1 MRSTLAAAS
10 QTMTAGFISKGR
22 SPSVKTKS
30 QSGSLLDDVR
40 EAMAAVRHG
49 SKKWFEKVADEHQAE
64 LAAIKAAWLAGELGS
79 RRKTLARNISARLR
93 ERGISDVGEQGVI
106 AWLDGV

>member
-1 MRSTLAAAS
+1 MAAS

-22 SPSVKTKS
+22 SPSVKK
-30 QSGSLLDDVR
+30 QSHSSGLLDDVR

-49 SKKWFEKVADEHQAE
+49 GKKWHEKVADEHQAE
-64 LAAIKAAWLAGELGS
+64 LAALKAAWLAGELGS
-79 RRKTLARNISARLR
+79 RKKTLARNISARLQ

-106 AWLDGV
+106 AWLDAV